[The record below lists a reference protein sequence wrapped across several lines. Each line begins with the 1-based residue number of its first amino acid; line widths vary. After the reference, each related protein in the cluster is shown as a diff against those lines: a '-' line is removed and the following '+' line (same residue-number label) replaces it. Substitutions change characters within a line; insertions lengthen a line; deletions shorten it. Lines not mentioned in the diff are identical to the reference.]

1 MREKVNFAIKKA
13 EKTTFVNK
21 EEFNKSCSIFTE
33 GINQLD
39 KLTKTQSTNLTKL
52 ISEMNYVE

>member
-39 KLTKTQSTNLTKL
+39 KLTKT
-52 ISEMNYVE
+52 